1 MRKILT
7 PENFNQ
13 ETADAV
19 IIGGGIIGVATAFW
33 LSRAGMSTILVEMR
47 DGLSTLTTTASI
59 ESFRAQFTEPAM
71 AALAKESIEVW
82 ENFAQTTGL
91 EGYEIDLHHGGY
103 LFLTTEEEMVPAV
116 KATVEGYHKVG
127 VTDSECLTGEEIL
140 KRWPW
145 LNPEIKAGAYRAKD
159 GWFSAHEVTQGFARA
174 ADKARFTCA
183 PGPPASKPTRKGSVP
198 CSPTGAAST
207 PGWWSM
213 PPGPLPSPWARWV
226 GLDLPI
232 YQMRRQRVFVAP
244 HPKIPQDAPL
254 IMDVDNESYWRPETG
269 GALLGWHDP
278 EEQKSDPMEDPQGD
292 WDFPAFNLEMC
303 SRLSPFWSEV
313 VEDLKQEDLSVYAGQ
328 YVHSRRPA
336 PDRAGGG
343 IPGFYLNCA
352 YWPGVMLSAAAGR
365 WTCDLITGKMKPE
378 DNPLRLSRFEEG
390 LTTRRGLLCAADIRP
405 MPQGVLRSRIQLES
419 RDVATLM
426 DLVRVAQTSRE

>member
-13 ETADAV
+13 EAADAV
-19 IIGGGIIGVATAFW
+19 VIGGGIIGVATAFW
-33 LSRAGMSTILVEMR
+33 LSRAGLSTVLVEMR

-82 ENFAQTTGL
+82 ENFAGTTGL

-103 LFLTTEEEMVPAV
+103 LFLTTEAEMVPAV
-116 KATVEGYHKVG
+116 KATVDGYHRVG
-127 VTDSECLTGEEIL
+127 VTDSEYLTGEEIL
-140 KRWPW
+140 KHWPW
-145 LNPEIKAGAYRAKD
+145 LNPAVKAGAYRARD

-174 ADKARFTCA
+174 SDKARFYVRTRATGIETDANGVCA
-183 PGPPASKPTRKGSVP
+183 VLTDRGRINTRTVVNAAGPFAVTVG
-198 CSPTGAAST
+198 
-207 PGWWSM
+207 
-213 PPGPLPSPWARWV
+213 RWV

-244 HPKIPQDAPL
+244 HPKIPQNAPL

-278 EEQKSDPMEDPQGD
+278 DEQKSDPMDDPQGD
-292 WDFPAFNLEMC
+292 WDFPAFTLEMC
-303 SRLSPFWSEV
+303 SRLSPFWREV

-328 YVHSRRPA
+328 YVHA
-336 PDRAGGG
+336 PDDQPLIGPVAG

-365 WTCDLITGKMKPE
+365 WTSDLITGRMKPE
-378 DNPLRLSRFEEG
+378 ENPLRLSRFEEG
-390 LTTRRGLLCAADIRP
+390 LTTVPGAFMRGRH
-405 MPQGVLRSRIQLES
+405 
-419 RDVATLM
+419 
-426 DLVRVAQTSRE
+426 

>member
-1 MRKILT
+1 MRKIYT
-7 PENFNQ
+7 PEAFNR
-13 ETADAV
+13 ESADAV
-19 IIGGGIIGVATAFW
+19 VIGGGIIGVATAFW

-82 ENFAQTTGL
+82 ENFAQVTGL
-91 EGYEIDLHHGGY
+91 EGYKIDLHHGGY
-103 LFLTTEEEMVPAV
+103 LFLTTEAEMVAEV
-116 KATVEGYHKVG
+116 KAAVATYHEVG
-127 VTDSECLTGEEIL
+127 VTDSEYLTGEELL

-145 LNPEIKAGAYRAKD
+145 LNPEVKAGAFRAKD

-174 ADKARFTCA
+174 ADNARFFVRTRATGIETDAKGVCA
-183 PGPPASKPTRKGSVP
+183 VITDRGRIDTRVVVNAAGPF
-198 CSPTGAAST
+198 AST
-207 PGWWSM
+207 VGQ
-213 PPGPLPSPWARWV
+213 WV

-244 HPKIPQDAPL
+244 HDKIPKDAPL
-254 IMDVDNESYWRPETG
+254 VMDVDNESYWRPETG

-278 EEQKSDPMEDPQGD
+278 EEQKSEPMEDPQGD
-292 WDFPAFNLEMC
+292 WDFPAFTLEMV

-328 YVHSRRPA
+328 YVHA
-336 PDRAGGG
+336 PDDQPLIGPVSD

-390 LTTRRGLLCAADIRP
+390 LAAPPGAFMKGRH
-405 MPQGVLRSRIQLES
+405 
-419 RDVATLM
+419 
-426 DLVRVAQTSRE
+426 

>member
-1 MRKILT
+1 MRRILT
-7 PENFNQ
+7 PDQFNQ

-71 AALAKESIEVW
+71 AALAKESIDVW
-82 ENFAQTTGL
+82 ENFAGVTGL
-91 EGYEIDLHHGGY
+91 DGYEIDLHHGGY
-103 LFLTTEEEMVPAV
+103 LFLTSEAEMVADV
-116 KATVEGYHKVG
+116 QATVDAYHKVG
-127 VTDSECLTGEEIL
+127 VIDSEYLTGDEVL

-145 LNPEIKAGAYRAKD
+145 LNPEIKAGAFRAKD

-174 ADKARFTCA
+174 ADNARFYVRTRATGIETDAKGVCA
-183 PGPPASKPTRKGSVP
+183 VLTDRGRINTRVVVNAAGPFAIDVG
-198 CSPTGAAST
+198 
-207 PGWWSM
+207 
-213 PPGPLPSPWARWV
+213 RWV

-244 HPKIPQDAPL
+244 NPKIPQNAPL
-254 IMDVDNESYWRPETG
+254 VMDVDNDSYWRPETG

-303 SRLSPFWSEV
+303 SRLSPFWTEV
-313 VEDLKQEDLSVYAGQ
+313 VDDLKQEDLSVYAGQ
-328 YVHSRRPA
+328 YVHS
-336 PDRAGGG
+336 PDDQPLIGSVSG
-343 IPGFYLNCA
+343 IPGFFLNCS

-365 WTCDLITGKMKPE
+365 WTCDLITGKMNPE

-390 LTTRRGLLCAADIRP
+390 LTTPPGAFMRGRH
-405 MPQGVLRSRIQLES
+405 
-419 RDVATLM
+419 
-426 DLVRVAQTSRE
+426 

>member
-1 MRKILT
+1 MRKIFT
-7 PENFNQ
+7 PENFGQ
-13 ETADAV
+13 ENADAV

-82 ENFAQTTGL
+82 ENFAHVTGL

-103 LFLTTEEEMVPAV
+103 LFLTTEDQKVADM
-116 KATVEGYHKVG
+116 KATVEGYHMVG
-127 VTDSECLTGEEIL
+127 VTDSECLMSDEIL

-145 LNPEIKAGAYRAKD
+145 LNPAVKAGAYRAKD

-174 ADKARFTCA
+174 SDHARFYVRTRALGIETDARGVCGVLTDRGRIDTRVVVNA
-183 PGPPASKPTRKGSVP
+183 AGPFAITVG
-198 CSPTGAAST
+198 
-207 PGWWSM
+207 
-213 PPGPLPSPWARWV
+213 RWV

-244 HPKIPQDAPL
+244 HPIIPKDAPL
-254 IMDVDNESYWRPETG
+254 VMDVDNDSYWRPETG

-278 EEQKSDPMEDPQGD
+278 EEQKSEPMEDPQGD
-292 WDFPAFNLEMC
+292 WDFPAFTLEMV
-303 SRLSPFWSEV
+303 SRLSPFWTEV
-313 VEDLKQEDLSVYAGQ
+313 VDDLKQEDLSVYAGQ
-328 YVHSRRPA
+328 YVHS
-336 PDRAGGG
+336 PDDQPLIGPVND

-365 WTCDLITGKMKPE
+365 WTCDLITGRMKPE

-390 LTTRRGLLCAADIRP
+390 LAAPRGAFMR
-405 MPQGVLRSRIQLES
+405 GRH
-419 RDVATLM
+419 
-426 DLVRVAQTSRE
+426 

>member
-7 PENFNQ
+7 PEPFNQ
-13 ETADAV
+13 ETADV
-19 IIGGGIIGVATAFW
+19 VVIGGGIIGVATAFW

-71 AALAKESIEVW
+71 AALASESIEVW
-82 ENFAQTTGL
+82 ENFAQVTGL

-103 LFLTTEEEMVPAV
+103 LFLTTDEAKVDDV
-116 KATVEGYHKVG
+116 KSTVAAYHQVG
-127 VTDSECLTGEEIL
+127 VTDAKYLAGAEIVN
-140 KRWPW
+140 RWPW
-145 LNPEIKAGAYRAKD
+145 LNPEIKAGTFRARD

-174 ADKARFTCA
+174 AGKARFYVRTRATGIETDANGVCA
-183 PGPPASKPTRKGSVP
+183 VLTDRGRINTRVVVNAAGPFAITVG
-198 CSPTGAAST
+198 
-207 PGWWSM
+207 
-213 PPGPLPSPWARWV
+213 RWV

-292 WDFPAFNLEMC
+292 WDFPAFTLEMC
-303 SRLSPFWSEV
+303 SRLSPFWAEV
-313 VEDLKQEDLSVYAGQ
+313 VDDLKQEDLSVYAGQ
-328 YVHSRRPA
+328 YVHA
-336 PDRAGGG
+336 PDDQPLIGPVND

-365 WTCDLITGKMKPE
+365 WTCDLITGRMKPE

-390 LTTRRGLLCAADIRP
+390 LATTPGAFMRGRH
-405 MPQGVLRSRIQLES
+405 
-419 RDVATLM
+419 
-426 DLVRVAQTSRE
+426 

>member
-7 PENFNQ
+7 PDAFDQ

-19 IIGGGIIGVATAFW
+19 VIGGGIIGVATAFW

-71 AALAKESIEVW
+71 AALAKESIDVW

-103 LFLTTEEEMVPAV
+103 LFLTTEVDMVAEV
-116 KATVEGYHKVG
+116 KATVEAYHKVG
-127 VTDSECLTGEEIL
+127 VTDSEYLSGDEVI

-145 LNPEIKAGAYRAKD
+145 LNPEIKAGAFRAKD

-174 ADKARFTCA
+174 ADKARFYVRTRATGIETDSQGVCA
-183 PGPPASKPTRKGSVP
+183 VTTDRGRINTRVVVNAAGPFAINVG
-198 CSPTGAAST
+198 
-207 PGWWSM
+207 
-213 PPGPLPSPWARWV
+213 RWV

-244 HPKIPQDAPL
+244 HPKIPQNSPL

-278 EEQKSDPMEDPQGD
+278 EEQKSEPLENPQGD

-328 YVHSRRPA
+328 YVHS
-336 PDRAGGG
+336 PDDQPLIGPVSG
-343 IPGFYLNCA
+343 IPGFFLNCA

-365 WTCDLITGKMKPE
+365 WTCDLITGRMKPE

-390 LTTRRGLLCAADIRP
+390 LTTPPGAFMRGRH
-405 MPQGVLRSRIQLES
+405 
-419 RDVATLM
+419 
-426 DLVRVAQTSRE
+426 